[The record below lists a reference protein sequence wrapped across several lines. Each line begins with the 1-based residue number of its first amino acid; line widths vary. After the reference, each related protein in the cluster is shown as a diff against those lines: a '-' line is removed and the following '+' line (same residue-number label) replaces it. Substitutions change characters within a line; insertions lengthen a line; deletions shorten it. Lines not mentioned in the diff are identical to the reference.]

1 MFNWHLVWLYLLYMT
16 TQTVNRGLWQGIG
29 SADTENS
36 RGYLHIIRDGRFST
50 REESADYCVLRGS
63 IFFLL

>member
-1 MFNWHLVWLYLLYMT
+1 MT